1 MRPVRKAIAV
11 VAMAGLAAGAAVVAA
26 PSVQASAKC
35 NRTNNNVRKLL
46 ECVTVEGVM
55 AHEEAFQSI
64 ADANGDTRASGT
76 PGYDASVRYV
86 RDTLVAAGYDV
97 TLQPF
102 EFNAFLI
109 TGPAT
114 LRQTAPGQVTYTEG
128 VDYGVLAQ
136 TDPGTVPDAAV
147 TAVDVQ
153 LGLGNTSTS
162 GCEAAD
168 FAGFPAGNIALLQRG
183 TCTFEQKGENAAA
196 AGAVGVIFFN
206 QGNTS
211 ATDRNDIPAVT
222 MGNGYTGGIPNV
234 GATYARGVEWVNTA
248 GLRMNLDV
256 DVVRGIRTTYNVL
269 AESPRG
275 NPDNVVMAGAHLDS
289 VGQGPGINDN
299 GSGSAALLETA
310 VQMAKVNPRNKVRFA
325 WWGAEESGLVGSTFY
340 VNDLVTNAP
349 DQLEDIAL
357 YLNFDMVGSP
367 NYGLFVYDGDGSG
380 FGLVG
385 PDGSDDI
392 EALFEQYYAERDI
405 PSRPTAFSGR
415 SDYQAFINNGIPA
428 GGLFTGAEGIKT
440 VEEASLWGG
449 TAGVA
454 YDSCYHKACDTIA
467 NVNLEAID
475 INADAI
481 AYAVL
486 NYAMN
491 TEPINGVP
499 GKGNFRSQAH
509 AIDEELAV
517 T

>member
-1 MRPVRKAIAV
+1 
-11 VAMAGLAAGAAVVAA
+11 MAGLAAGAVAVAA
-26 PSVQASAKC
+26 PHAQASSKC
-35 NRTNNNVRKLL
+35 NRTNNNVSKLL
-46 ECVTVEGVM
+46 ECVTLEGVM
-55 AHEEAFQSI
+55 AHEEALQEI
-64 ADANGDTRASGT
+64 ASANGDTRASGT
-76 PGYDASVRYV
+76 PGYEASVTYV
-86 RDTLVAAGYDV
+86 ADTLRAAGYDV

-102 EFNAFLI
+102 VFNAFLI

-114 LRQTAPGQVTYTEG
+114 LRQTAPGQVAYVEG
-128 VDYGVLAQ
+128 VDFGVLQQ
-136 TDPGTVPDAAV
+136 TDPGSVTNAPVTV
-147 TAVDVQ
+147 VDVQ

-183 TCTFEQKGENAAA
+183 SCTFEQKSENAAA
-196 AGAVGVIFFN
+196 AGAVGAVLFN
-206 QGNTS
+206 QGDTV
-211 ATDRNDIPAVT
+211 AADRNGIPAVT
-222 MGNGYTGGIPNV
+222 MGNTYTGGIPNV
-234 GATYARGVEWVNTA
+234 GATYARGVEWVNTP
-248 GLRMNLDV
+248 GLRMDLVV
-256 DVVRGIRTTYNVL
+256 DVVRGPRTTNNVI
-269 AESPRG
+269 AESPSG

-299 GSGSAALLETA
+299 GSGSSALLEVA
-310 VQMAKVNPRNKVRFA
+310 VQMAKVSPHNKVRFA

-340 VNDLVTNAP
+340 VNNLRDNAP
-349 DQLEDIAL
+349 DQLADIAL
-357 YLNFDMVGSP
+357 YLNFDMVASP
-367 NYGLFVYDGDGSG
+367 NYGLFIYDGDGSG

-415 SDYQAFINNGIPA
+415 SDYQAFINNQIPA

-440 VEEASLWGG
+440 VAEAALWGG
-449 TAGVA
+449 AAGTA
-454 YDSCYHKACDTIA
+454 YDHCYHQFCDDID
-467 NVNLEAID
+467 NLSLEALD

-499 GKGNFRSQAH
+499 GKGNFRGQAN
-509 AIDEELAV
+509 ADDPAA
-517 T
+517 TS